1 MNRETL
7 RPDCLQDAVSAFY
20 PGKWFDWVDVKNKTY
35 ANLRLA
41 EKVWKT
47 GGEELIDNPITELP
61 TEAELNAKLAEMQS
75 AYDEKNLPYK
85 TNRRK
90 EYPYIFDQI
99 EMLYDDIESGKLD
112 KTGSFYTAIKA
123 VKDKYP
129 KS

>member
-1 MNRETL
+1 MNRETS

-20 PGKWFDWVDVKNKTY
+20 PGKWFDWVDIKNKTY

-61 TEAELNAKLAEMQS
+61 TEAELNAKLAELQ
-75 AYDEKNLPYK
+75 ATFDENNLPYK

-90 EYPYIFDQI
+90 DYPYIFDQI

-112 KTGSFYTAIKA
+112 KTGSFYAAIKA

>member
-1 MNRETL
+1 MMPERPSTL
-7 RPDCLQDAVSAFY
+7 EDAVVYYHTGSWF
-20 PGKWFDWVDVKNKTY
+20 KWTDIYDKTY
-35 ANLRLA
+35 ANLRLH
-41 EKVWKT
+41 EKVWNSDGT
-47 GGEELIDNPITELP
+47 ELIDNPITELP
-61 TEAELNAKLAEMQS
+61 TEAELNAKLAAMQ
-75 AYDEKNLPYK
+75 ATYDEKNLPYK

>member
-1 MNRETL
+1 MNRETS

-20 PGKWFDWVDVKNKTY
+20 PGKWFDWVDIKNKTY

-61 TEAELNAKLAEMQS
+61 TEAQLNAKLAAMQ
-75 AYDEKNLPYK
+75 AIFDEKNLPYK

-90 EYPYIFDQI
+90 DYPYIFDQL

>member
-1 MNRETL
+1 MDRETS

-20 PGKWFDWVDVKNKTY
+20 PGKWFDWVDIKNKTY

-61 TEAELNAKLAEMQS
+61 TEAELNAKLAEMQA

-90 EYPYIFDQI
+90 EYPYIFDQV

>member
-1 MNRETL
+1 MNRETS

-20 PGKWFDWVDVKNKTY
+20 PGKWFDWVDIKNKTY

-41 EKVWKT
+41 EKVWKR

-61 TEAELNAKLAEMQS
+61 TEAELNAKLAEMQ
-75 AYDEKNLPYK
+75 ATYDEKNLPYK

-112 KTGSFYTAIKA
+112 KTGSFYKSIKA

>member
-20 PGKWFDWVDVKNKTY
+20 PGKWFDWVDIKNKTY

-61 TEAELNAKLAEMQS
+61 TEAELNAKIAEMQA